1 MRKSSRLVEG
11 VGITDVSYSPVA
23 TKCPYYRVWQAML
36 KRCYSARSLQINP
49 TYLGC
54 SVAPEWHRLSV
65 FRSWMEQKDWQGK
78 SLDKDLL
85 VPGNKVYGPTTCL
98 FVSQQI
104 NTLISPQKKLRGSL
118 PIGVNR
124 HGDKFKVTF
133 KKLKIT
139 RHIGVFD
146 SVEEAAA
153 AYLSAKAEWI
163 IHLANQEQCAL
174 TRNALIK
181 AAQEYR
187 KGLF

>member
-1 MRKSSRLVEG
+1 M
-11 VGITDVSYSPVA
+11 SYSPVA
-23 TKCPYYRVWQAML
+23 TKCPYYRVWQSML
-36 KRCYSARSLQINP
+36 RRCYNARALQINP
-49 TYLGC
+49 TYIGC
-54 SVAPEWHRLSV
+54 SVVPEWHRFST
-65 FRSWMEQKDWQGK
+65 FRSWMENQDWKEK

-85 VPGNKVYGPTTCL
+85 VPGNKVYGPSLCL

-118 PIGVNR
+118 PIGVVK

-139 RHIGVFD
+139 KHIGVYN

-153 AYLSAKAEWI
+153 AYLSAKTDWV
-163 IHLANQEQCAL
+163 IHIANQEQCAV

-181 AAQEYR
+181 VAQEYK
-187 KGLF
+187 KGVF